1 VPRAGARGG
10 PGVPYIEIEYASERA
25 CSRIGDG
32 LHRQW
37 IALVAVAAL
46 SSACSNEPADTI
58 AASTAVVYEGALLIP
73 GDGSAPIAQSAFVVD
88 GGMVTQ
94 IGTAADLDVPAD
106 AARVD
111 LAGKTVMPALIGAH
125 GHVGYQKGTT
135 FSIENYSRETIYGD
149 LRRAAYFGLGTVMTM
164 GIDTPEFV
172 YDIRDETAGG
182 TAGVPRLRTA
192 GSGIGGPN
200 AGPGNATYARG
211 VAYEV
216 VTEEEGRAAV
226 RDVASNEPDTVKI
239 WLDERGGRGQKMVP
253 EVARAIIDE
262 AEMQGLKVTAH
273 VRGHADAEVAVGAGA
288 YALAHLARDREMD
301 DGLVAAIAERGVY
314 VTPTLSMAERNTY
327 AGTVPPWLQE
337 PYLVGML
344 NDTVREDVI
353 ADLYQSFADRSPEAA
368 ENARNNY
375 MFLHNTVTKLNVAGA
390 LVILGCD
397 TGLRNHFWGFA
408 EHRELELL
416 VAAGLTPMQA
426 IIAGTSR
433 AAAYLDLDD
442 LGTLAPGKIADF
454 LVLDANPLD
463 DIINTRSISSFY
475 MQGSLVDRAALKAQL
490 TGDVAGTN

>member
-1 VPRAGARGG
+1 M
-10 PGVPYIEIEYASERA
+10 Y
-25 CSRIGDG
+25 
-32 LHRQW
+32 RQR
-37 IALVAVAAL
+37 IALFAVAAF
-46 SSACSNEPADTI
+46 SAACSSGPADT
-58 AASTAVVYEGALLIP
+58 ASTGSASTAVVYEGALLIP
-73 GDGSAPIAQSAFVVD
+73 GDGSAPIAESAFVVD
-88 GGMVTQ
+88 GGMITQ
-94 IGTAADLDVPAD
+94 IGTAGELDVPAD

-111 LAGKTVMPALIGAH
+111 LTGKTVMPALIGAH

-135 FSIENYSRETIYGD
+135 FSIDNYSRETIYED
-149 LRRAAYFGLGTVMTM
+149 LRRAAYFGLGTVMSM

-172 YDIRDETAGG
+172 YDIRNETAGG

-226 RDVASNEPDTVKI
+226 RDVAPHQPDTVKI
-239 WLDERGGRGQKMVP
+239 WLDERGGRGQKLSP
-253 EVARAIIDE
+253 EVVRAIVDE
-262 AEMQGLKVTAH
+262 AEMLGFKVTAH

-301 DGLVAAIAERGVY
+301 DALVAAIVERGVY
-314 VTPTLSMAERNTY
+314 VTPTLSMAERNNY
-327 AGTVPPWLQE
+327 SGDVPAWLKE

-344 NDTVREDVI
+344 NDTVPEEVI
-353 ADLYQSFADRSPEAA
+353 ADLYQSFADRSPAAA
-368 ENARNNY
+368 ENARTSY
-375 MFLHNTVTKLNVAGA
+375 AYLDNTVTKLNAAGA
-390 LVILGCD
+390 RIVLGCD
-397 TGLRNHFWGFA
+397 TGLQNHFWGFA

-426 IIAGTSR
+426 IVAGTSR
-433 AAAYLDLDD
+433 AAEFLSLPD
-442 LGTLAPGKIADF
+442 LGTLAPGMIADF

-490 TGDVAGTN
+490 TGAGTGAD

>member
-1 VPRAGARGG
+1 
-10 PGVPYIEIEYASERA
+10 
-25 CSRIGDG
+25 

-37 IALVAVAAL
+37 IALVAAAAL
-46 SSACSNEPADTI
+46 SSACANNPADTP
-58 AASTAVVYEGALLIP
+58 AAGTAVVYEGALLIS

-88 GGMVTQ
+88 GGLITQ
-94 IGTAADLDVPAD
+94 LGTAGQLDVPAD

-111 LAGKTVMPALIGAH
+111 LTGKTVMPALIGAH
-125 GHVGYQKGTT
+125 GHVGYQRGTS
-135 FSIENYSRETIYGD
+135 FSLENYSRETIYED

-211 VAYEV
+211 IAYEV

-226 RDVASNEPDTVKI
+226 RDVAPHQPDTVKI
-239 WLDERGGRGQKMVP
+239 WLDERGGRGQKMAP
-253 EVARAIIDE
+253 EVALAIVEE
-262 AEMQGLKVTAH
+262 AEMLGLNVTAH
-273 VRGHADAEVAVGAGA
+273 VRGHADAEVAVGAGV
-288 YALAHLARDREMD
+288 YALAHIARDREMAD
-301 DGLVAAIAERGVY
+301 ALVAAIAERGVY

-327 AGTVPPWLQE
+327 AGGVPPWLQE
-337 PYLVGML
+337 PYLVGLL
-344 NDTVREDVI
+344 NDTVREEVV
-353 ADLYQSFADRSPEAA
+353 ADLYRSFADRSPEAA

-375 MFLHNTVTKLNVAGA
+375 VFLHNTVTKLNAAGA
-390 LVILGCD
+390 LVILGGD
-397 TGLRNHFWGFA
+397 TGLQNHFWGFA

-426 IIAGTSR
+426 IVAGTSR
-433 AAAYLDLDD
+433 AAAYLNLDE
-442 LGTLAPGKIADF
+442 LGTLVPGKIADF
-454 LVLDANPLD
+454 LVLDGNPLG
-463 DIINTRSISSFY
+463 DILNTRRISSFY

-490 TGDVAGTN
+490 QGDVAGTN

>member
-1 VPRAGARGG
+1 M
-10 PGVPYIEIEYASERA
+10 
-25 CSRIGDG
+25 
-32 LHRQW
+32 HRQW
-37 IALVAVAAL
+37 IALVAVVAFA
-46 SSACSNEPADTI
+46 SACSNEPADTTP
-58 AASTAVVYEGALLIP
+58 AGTAVVYEGALLIP
-73 GDGSAPIAQSAFVVD
+73 GDGSAPIEQSALVVD

-94 IGTAADLDVPAD
+94 VGTVGQLDVPAD

-111 LAGKTVMPALIGAH
+111 LTGKTVMPALIAAH

-135 FSIENYSRETIYGD
+135 FSIENYSRETIYED

-164 GIDTPEFV
+164 GIDTPAFV

-182 TAGVPRLRTA
+182 AAGVPRLRTA
-192 GSGIGGPN
+192 GAGIGGPL
-200 AGPGNATYARG
+200 AGPGNMTYARG
-211 VAYEV
+211 VAYDV

-226 RDVASNEPDTVKI
+226 QDVAAYEPDTVKI
-239 WLDERGGRGQKMVP
+239 WLDERGGRGQKMAP
-253 EVARAIIDE
+253 EVAQAIVDE
-262 AEMQGLKVTAH
+262 AGMLGLSVSAH
-273 VRGHADAEVAVGAGA
+273 VRGHADAEVAVAAGV
-288 YALAHLARDREMD
+288 YALVHLARDREMD
-301 DGLVAAIAERGVY
+301 DALVAAIAERGVY

-327 AGTVPPWLQE
+327 AGEVPPWLQE

-344 NDTVREDVI
+344 NDTVREEVI

-368 ENARNNY
+368 ENSRNNY
-375 MFLHNTVTKLNVAGA
+375 MLLHNTVMKLNAEGA

-416 VAAGLTPMQA
+416 VAAGLTPMEA
-426 IIAGTSR
+426 IVAGTSR
-433 AAAYLDLDD
+433 AAAYLNLDD

-475 MQGSLVDRAALKAQL
+475 MQGSLVDRAALSAQL

>member
-1 VPRAGARGG
+1 M
-10 PGVPYIEIEYASERA
+10 
-25 CSRIGDG
+25 
-32 LHRQW
+32 LRQW
-37 IALVAVAAL
+37 IALVAVAAFV
-46 SSACSNEPADTI
+46 SACANESGDTT
-58 AASTAVVYEGALLIP
+58 SVGTAVVYEGALLIP
-73 GDGSAPIAQSAFVVD
+73 GDGSAPIAQSTFVVD
-88 GGMVTQ
+88 GGMITQ
-94 IGTAADLDVPAD
+94 IGAAGVPDD

-111 LAGKTVMPALIGAH
+111 LTGKTVMPALIGAH

-135 FSIENYSRETIYGD
+135 FSIENYSRETIYED

-164 GIDTPEFV
+164 GIDTPELV

-226 RDVASNEPDTVKI
+226 RDVASYEPDTVKI
-239 WLDERGGRGQKMVP
+239 WLDERGGRGQKMAP
-253 EVARAIIDE
+253 GVARAIIDE
-262 AEMQGLKVTAH
+262 AEILGLTVTAH
-273 VRGHADAEVAVGAGA
+273 VRGHADAEVAVGGGA

-301 DGLVAAIAERGVY
+301 DELVAAIAERGVY

-327 AGTVPPWLQE
+327 AGDVPAWLRE
-337 PYLVGML
+337 PYLAGL
-344 NDTVREDVI
+344 LRDTVREDVI
-353 ADLYQSFADRSPEAA
+353 ADLYESFADRSPEAA

-375 MFLHNTVTKLNVAGA
+375 MFLHNTVTKLHAAGA

-397 TGLRNHFWGFA
+397 TGLQNHFWGYA

-416 VAAGLTPMQA
+416 VAAGLTPMEA
-426 IIAGTSR
+426 ITAGTGR

-475 MQGSLVDRAALKAQL
+475 IQGSLVDRAALKAQL